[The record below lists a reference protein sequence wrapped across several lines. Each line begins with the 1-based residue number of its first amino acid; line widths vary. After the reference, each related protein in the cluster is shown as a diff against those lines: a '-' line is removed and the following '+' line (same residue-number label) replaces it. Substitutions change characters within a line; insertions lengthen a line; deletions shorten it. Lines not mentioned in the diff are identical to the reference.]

1 MQDTAV
7 SICEDVSFSALRYA
21 GFGWPIIPL
30 HSIDHK
36 GNCTCGKKDC
46 SSPSKHPKT
55 KNGLKD
61 ATTDVEQ
68 IKKWWPK
75 DSDLPSNI
83 GIVTGGESGLVV
95 VDVDGDEGF
104 EALGEERVKDLQN
117 ESVPCVTTGRGFH
130 YYFKSKTPIKTKPG
144 FANKVDIKADG
155 GYVVAPPSLH
165 SSGKRYEWLTE
176 PNGELPD
183 VPSWVFED
191 RQSEKKPAVKTASNT
206 IPEGH
211 RNDALFR
218 LACSLR
224 AKDVS
229 YDAASIALKVENQ
242 KRCEPPLP
250 DGEVGSLL
258 DSAYRYE
265 PASTEDS
272 FNCTDLGNAKRLV
285 VKHGDK
291 IRYCYNHKKWFTWNG
306 KVWQADDSGQI
317 LRLAKDTVKQIYQE
331 AARIQDSEQRRALG
345 RWAISS
351 ESEHR
356 LKAMVSLAESEPGMS
371 ISPNQLDTNHYL
383 LNCLNGT
390 VDLKT
395 GELKTHDP
403 QNYMTKI
410 VPVEYKPEADC
421 PRWIEFL
428 ETIFNWN
435 YDIIPY
441 VQRAVGYSLTGDISE
456 QCLFILHGQG
466 ENGKS
471 SFIDAVSSMFG
482 DYAQG
487 AAFETFICQKN
498 NNVRNDLARMP
509 GIRFISAVETSGER
523 RFDEALLKQSTGG
536 DLITTRFLYGEFF
549 EFRPQFKLWLAC
561 NHKPQIRGNDHAIWR
576 RIHLIPFNH
585 RIPQAKRIPKSEV
598 MEMFRREFSGILN
611 WAIQGCLG
619 WRKNGLQMPDDVKAA
634 TNGYRSEM
642 DVVGAFITDCCVT
655 IPGAKVQAGRLY
667 EAYRKWCESSG
678 ETTLTQRKFG
688 DRLTEKGFDR
698 VESSGHWRLGV
709 GLRE

>member
-1 MQDTAV
+1 MQNTEV
-7 SICEDVSFSALRYA
+7 SICEDVSFFALRYA
-21 GFGWPIIPL
+21 GFSWPIIPL

-46 SSPSKHPKT
+46 SSPGKHPKT

-176 PNGELPD
+176 PDGELPD

-229 YDAASIALKVENQ
+229 YDTASIALKVENQ

-265 PASTEDS
+265 PASAEDS

-356 LKAMVSLAESEPGMS
+356 LRAMVSLAESEPGMP

-395 GELKTHDP
+395 GELKPHDP

-410 VPVEYKPEADC
+410 VPVEYRPEADC
-421 PRWIEFL
+421 RMWEDFL
-428 ETIFNWN
+428 RLIFKDNQEL
-435 YDIIPY
+435 IRFI
-441 VQRAVGYSLTGDISE
+441 QKAIGYSLTGDISG
-456 QCLFILHGQG
+456 QCLFILYGG
-466 ENGKS
+466 GSNGKTT
-471 SFIDAVSSMFG
+471 FLGTLRALFA
-482 DYAQG
+482 DYSQT
-487 AAFETFICQKN
+487 AAFKTFTTQKHDT
-498 NNVRNDLARMP
+498 VRNDLAKMVGVRL
-509 GIRFISAVETSGER
+509 ISASEGKEGGQ
-523 RFDEALLKQSTGG
+523 FDEAVIKQVTGG
-536 DLITTRFLYGEFF
+536 DPIACRFLFKEEF
-549 EFRPQFKLWLAC
+549 EYNPAYKIWLAV
-561 NHKPQIRGNDHAIWR
+561 NHKPVIKGTDHGIWR
-576 RIHLIPFNH
+576 RIRLIPFGYVFGESTKDEH
-585 RIPQAKRIPKSEV
+585 FADKLKTELP
-598 MEMFRREFSGILN
+598 GILA
-611 WAIQGCLG
+611 WAVRGCLA
-619 WRKNGLQMPDDVKAA
+619 WQKEGLQPPTAVQQA
-634 TNGYRSEM
+634 TTEYREEM
-642 DVVGAFITDCCVT
+642 DTIGAFISDCCVT

-688 DRLTEKGFDR
+688 DRLTERGFDR

>member
-1 MQDTAV
+1 MIMEVEVGKDYLDA
-7 SICEDVSFSALRYA
+7 ALSYA
-21 GFGWPIIPL
+21 RRGWPVVPL
-30 HSIDHK
+30 YGINHE
-36 GNCTCGKKDC
+36 GECACGRKDC
-46 SSPSKHPKT
+46 SSPGKHPET
-55 KNGLKD
+55 RHGLKD
-61 ATTDVEQ
+61 ASTDIEQ
-68 IKKWWPK
+68 VKKWWPE
-75 DSDLPSNI
+75 DAALPSNI
-83 GIVTGGESGLVV
+83 GIVTGGESSLVV
-95 VDVDGDEGF
+95 VDIDGDEGY
-104 EALGEERVKDLQN
+104 ESLGKDRVEDLRGA
-117 ESVPCVTTGRGFH
+117 PCVATGRGGH
-130 YYFKSKTPIKTKPG
+130 VYFKTNVPLRTKPG
-144 FANKVDIKADG
+144 FVSKVDVKADG

-176 PNGELPD
+176 PDGELPN
-183 VPSWVFED
+183 VPLWVFE
-191 RQSEKKPAVKTASNT
+191 RPSEKKPATNPASNT

-229 YDAASIALKVENQ
+229 YDAALITLRLENEG
-242 KRCEPPLP
+242 KCNPPLP
-250 DGEVGSLL
+250 DAEVLKLL

-285 VKHGDK
+285 VDRGDK
-291 IRYCYNHKKWFTWNG
+291 IRYCYNHKKWFIWNG
-306 KVWQADDSGQI
+306 KVWRADDNGQI
-317 LRLAKDTVKQIYQE
+317 LRLAKDTVKRIYQE
-331 AARIQDSEQRRALG
+331 AARIQDGDQRRALG

-356 LKAMVSLAESEPGMS
+356 LKSMVSLAESEPGMQ
-371 ISPNQLDTNHYL
+371 ISPNQLDTNHHL

-395 GELKTHDP
+395 GELKPHNP

-421 PRWIEFL
+421 PQWIDFL

-435 YDIIPY
+435 YDLIPY

-471 SFIDAVSSMFG
+471 SFIDAISGMFG

-585 RIPQAKRIPKSEV
+585 RIPQAKRMPKSEV
-598 MEMFRREFSGILN
+598 MEMFRQEFPGILN
-611 WAIQGCLG
+611 WAIQGCLE

-642 DVVGAFITDCCVT
+642 DVVGAFLSECCILTPEVKTVT
-655 IPGAKVQAGRLY
+655 GALY
-667 EAYRKWCESSG
+667 ETYKKWCEDTGEFTLNQRNFGMRLAERGLESAQSSG
-678 ETTLTQRKFG
+678 NRWWKGIGIRTT
-688 DRLTEKGFDR
+688 
-698 VESSGHWRLGV
+698 
-709 GLRE
+709 